1 MKNIFNIK
9 SYLVFLM
16 RNKLY
21 AAITIFGFAAA
32 LMFVIL
38 MTFYTRDQFTV
49 DAQHVNG
56 DRIFRMQYDGNE
68 RGDTPPALG
77 EDLKSRY
84 PEIEA
89 LTLYCSWN
97 VLVKNDQGVKMSTS
111 AIMVDSSFFSIFTF
125 PFVEGTLQSALPT
138 DDFVVLSESFA
149 RKMFGDRSAV
159 GQTFKIVTLG
169 DKLVTVG
176 AVMKNIK
183 NSTIADCDIVVR
195 KGIRRSEWRGWVD
208 GYNACNYITYV
219 MLKPGADLNDK
230 ADDILKY
237 FKEDLKFWLFV
248 DDYCKSVNFVPLRDT
263 YFNPAACGS
272 GIRRGSL
279 QFVLLLIAA
288 AAVILIFA
296 VINYVNLSVAQ
307 SGFRAKE
314 MATRRLLG
322 ATTGEIF
329 GRFIFESIFICF
341 ISFAIG
347 LFFAMVAEPFFN
359 SVLQTNVNIAQ
370 ELTVLNVSLGVG
382 FVLLLGVISGLVPA
396 FVITKFKPIDVVK
409 GEFTYRTKKVY
420 SKILIT
426 FQYLITIVLI
436 GSTIVIEQQTA
447 FMRNIN
453 LGYHTD
459 GLYVVEGYI
468 GKKAISSTRAR
479 LEAIPGVEAVS
490 MMRYMPIYWANN
502 NSFEYNDTQQSFSI
516 MGGDSLWMDMMGIE
530 VLERTGNISDT
541 AYWINQTGLRNLG
554 LQKVIDKVWVSEGYE
569 YALKGVVKDFHFGN
583 LTDPISSAFLKDGA
597 KDAGYVM
604 LKLSNPNAIEGI
616 KPIFAELTE
625 GNPFT
630 GEWADDVIARWS
642 EDVRRQG
649 ELIAYLTMI
658 AIIIS
663 SLGMLAMATYFIRQR
678 ASEIAVRKVFG
689 ATKTEVLGQLMWQF
703 LKLVLIGY
711 VLAMPLVWYFC
722 SNWLEGFAYRT
733 NIDIWVYLVAGVVA
747 FAVASVTVF
756 WQAYR
761 AMIVPP
767 AFTLKK

>member
-56 DRIFRMQYDGNE
+56 DRIVLTYYDNNKIAS
-68 RGDTPPALG
+68 TPPPLAN
-77 EDLKSRY
+77 DLKSRY
-84 PEIEA
+84 PEIESYTR
-89 LTLYCSWN
+89 LTPWQSLIKGATGEK
-97 VLVKNDQGVKMSTS
+97 VEVTGI
-111 AIMVDSSFFSIFTF
+111 AVDSSFFTIFSF
-125 PFVEGTLQSALPT
+125 PFVEGNATTAMPT
-138 DDFVVLSESFA
+138 EDFVVLSESFA
-149 RKMFGDRSAV
+149 RKMFGDLNVV
-159 GQTFKIVTLG
+159 GRTLQLPNKG
-169 DKLVTVG
+169 DKIVTVG
-176 AVMKNIK
+176 AVVKDIEHSIIPNVDIIARIGRNQDSWMGFRNDY
-183 NSTIADCDIVVR
+183 NS
-195 KGIRRSEWRGWVD
+195 
-208 GYNACNYITYV
+208 CN
-219 MLKPGADLNDK
+219 LRLFLLLRPGVDLNNKSDGIVK
-230 ADDILKY
+230 FCKDDLQ
-237 FKEDLKFWLFV
+237 FWLFTM
-248 DDYCKSVNFVPLRDT
+248 DMAKTIQFVPLRDV
-263 YFNPAACGS
+263 YFSEVESFMGFNG
-272 GIRRGSL
+272 GSL
-279 QFVLLLIAA
+279 RFVMILLASVIA
-288 AAVILIFA
+288 ILIFA
-296 VINYVNLSVAQ
+296 AINYINLSVAQ

-322 ATTGEIF
+322 AGIGEIS
-329 GRFIFESIFICF
+329 GRFIFESIFICS
-341 ISFAIG
+341 ISFIIG
-347 LFFAMVAEPFFN
+347 LIFAKIIEPFFN
-359 SVLQTNVNIAQ
+359 DMLQVNININD
-370 ELTVLNVSLGVG
+370 ELTVTNIIFSILFLIVLGA
-382 FVLLLGVISGLVPA
+382 ISGIVPA
-396 FVITKFKPIDVVK
+396 YVITKFKPVDVVK

-420 SKILIT
+420 SKVLIA

-436 GSTIVIEQQTA
+436 GSTIIIGKQNA
-447 FMRNIN
+447 FMQNID
-453 LGYHTD
+453 LGYKVN
-459 GLYVVEGYI
+459 GLYVVECSV
-468 GKKAISSTRAR
+468 KKSAISSTRAR
-479 LEAIPGVEAVS
+479 LEAIPGVEGVS
-490 MMRYMPIYWANN
+490 MMQFMPTTWGNN
-502 NSFEYNDTQQSFSI
+502 NMFKYNDVEQSFTI
-516 MGGDSLWMDMMGIE
+516 FDGDSLWMDMMGIE
-530 VLERTGNISDT
+530 ILERTGNNSDT

-554 LQKVIDKVWVSEGYE
+554 LSKVVDNLPTSNHN
-569 YALKGVVKDFHFGN
+569 YALRGVVRDFHFTG
-583 LTDPISSAFLKDGA
+583 LIEPISSAFLATSGNRIR
-597 KDAGYVM
+597 YTV
-604 LKLSNPNAIEGI
+604 LKLSNEEAINQI
-616 KPIFAELTE
+616 KPIFAELTG
-625 GNPFT
+625 GNPFK
-630 GEWADDVIARWS
+630 GEWMDETIARWS